1 MIRTGHQRYRAVA
14 TSSVLLQAISERTN
28 ARICGLRVEV
38 SDGNFVVVGQA
49 PTFHVKQ
56 LALAACHQVLGESS
70 ITRLIC
76 DIEVCS

>member
-1 MIRTGHQRYRAVA
+1 MIRTLHQPSRAIEL
-14 TSSVLLQAISERTN
+14 SSVLLQQINQRTN
-28 ARICGLRVEV
+28 ARIEGLRVEV

-56 LALAACHQVLGESS
+56 LALAACHQVLSESS
-70 ITRLIC
+70 IGQLIC